1 MTTAFVIFGSTGDL
15 VKRKIYPALKE
26 INKKE
31 KIKIFAIGRRELSQ
45 KEYKKDFVEDKNKE
59 FLDIIEY
66 VKIDYSNKEEY
77 KHLIEWIEKEYQEVI
92 FYLST
97 PPKLFIEILEGMHGL
112 DLKKKNIKI
121 VFEKPFG
128 NDLTSFL
135 KLNLLVLEVFYEEQI
150 YRVDHYLG
158 KEGVLEILKFRKE
171 GKYEKYWNSDYI
183 KSVEVV
189 VKEHIGIEKR
199 AGYYEEMGAIK
210 DMIQNHL
217 LQILS
222 FVCIEL
228 SKNERKEKELF
239 LSKVKVSGK
248 NIIGQYQSY
257 KKEEG
262 VDKNSNTET
271 FAHIT
276 LKVENP
282 RWKNT
287 NFSLTTGKKLDKK
300 ETKVIINFVEKE
312 SLPKR
317 IIFEISPKEQICFEG
332 EKSECKYKKEE
343 IKEAYV
349 NILEGVMENRKEIFP
364 DEKEL
369 EFSWKIIHEI
379 KKDKL
384 LIYKEGVNEEE
395 ILKTH

>member
-1 MTTAFVIFGSTGDL
+1 MKTAFIIFGSTGDL

-45 KEYKKDFVEDKNKE
+45 EEYRKEFVEEKQKE

-66 VKIDYSNKEEY
+66 RKIDYASKEDY
-77 KHLIEWIEKEYQEVI
+77 KHLIEEIVEEYQNIVL
-92 FYLST
+92 YLST

-112 DLKKKNIKI
+112 DLKKKYIKI

-128 NDLTSFL
+128 HDLSSFL
-135 KLNLLVLEVFYEEQI
+135 KLNALVLEVFYEEQI

-158 KEGVLEILKFRKE
+158 KEGVLEILKFRKNGE
-171 GKYEKYWNSDYI
+171 YEKYWNSDYI
-183 KSVEVV
+183 KSVEII
-189 VKEHIGIEKR
+189 VKEQIGIEKR

-228 SKNERKEKELF
+228 SKNERREKEVF
-239 LSKVKVSGK
+239 FSQIKIIEK
-248 NIIGQYQSY
+248 NIFGQYKSY
-257 KKEEG
+257 KQEVG
-262 VDKNSNTET
+262 VNKNSKTET
-271 FAHIT
+271 FASIK

-300 ETKVIINFVEKE
+300 ETKIIVNFLNKE
-312 SLPKR
+312 GLPKR

-332 EKSECKYKKEE
+332 EKSECRYKKEE
-343 IKEAYV
+343 IKEAYE

-369 EFSWKIIHEI
+369 EISWKIIEKI

-384 LIYKEGVNEEE
+384 VIYSDGVSEEE